1 MAAAVHEEKIVG
13 DTTHVDDSHASTLS
27 DPKMDGN
34 EQSERV
40 VDFSQVDEA
49 KTLRKMDIRL
59 IPALTI
65 LYLLSF
71 LDRGNIGNANIQ
83 GLSDDLGLSDSQYNL
98 CLTVFFF
105 TYCFFEI
112 PSNLLLKKFRPSIYL
127 PTIMVLWGTCTV
139 CLGVVHNY
147 HGLLVVR
154 IMLGVA
160 EAGLYPGIA
169 YYLTM
174 WYCTA
179 EMQWRQG
186 LFYSGASIAGA
197 FSGLLAYGIS
207 NMHGVGGYEG
217 WRWIFILE
225 GLLTVV
231 VAFITFFVMHDFPD
245 TASFLTE
252 EERAW
257 ASNRL
262 KYQSSSRSGRQIAEN
277 NKFEWKVLRQA
288 LSDWQLWMYWGIVC
302 PLYGIAL
309 FLPTIIF
316 QLGYTAQVAQLL
328 TIPIYITA
336 AILTIIVAYFSDKA
350 AKAGKARSPYVFIPM
365 CCILAGFLI
374 AIAGSAAGNVP
385 GVVYAGVFIATCG
398 IYPAFPGNVTWI
410 SNNLAGSYKRAV
422 GMAFHIGVG
431 NLGGAMASNF
441 YRHRDGPEFL
451 LGHGLEIAFIT
462 MGLVAVVVLR
472 INYARINRQR
482 DLLMDEGSEL
492 TDKEISDLGDRAPT
506 FRYQLSPYTSDSIGL
521 VKLSL
526 EPSSARAPTNTLKF
540 NVVMHELI
548 GFPEHEGTEVHA
560 QLFIPGISEEGGA
573 TTTAMIDASHLTYPT
588 THSP

>member
-1 MAAAVHEEKIVG
+1 MPPTNEDLAMAVPVHEEKIV
-13 DTTHVDDSHASTLS
+13 DDITHLDESHTTTGSNHKTDENGWSGV
-27 DPKMDGN
+27 G
-34 EQSERV
+34 
-40 VDFSQVDEA
+40 VDFSHVDEA

-59 IPALTI
+59 IPVLTV

-83 GLSDDLGLSDSQYNL
+83 GLSVDLGLSGAEYNL

-112 PSNLLLKKFRPSIYL
+112 PSNLLLKKLRPSIYL
-127 PTIMVLWGTCTV
+127 PSIMVLWGTCTV
-139 CLGVVHNY
+139 CLGVVQNY
-147 HGLLVVR
+147 HGLLAVR
-154 IMLGVA
+154 IILGAA
-160 EAGLYPGIA
+160 EAGLYPGVA

-174 WYCTA
+174 WYCAA

-197 FSGLLAYGIS
+197 FSGLLAYGIG
-207 NMHGVGGYEG
+207 NMDGVGGYEG

-225 GLLTVV
+225 GLLTVIA
-231 VAFITFFVMHDFPD
+231 AFATFFVMHDFPD
-245 TASFLTE
+245 TASFLTV

-262 KYQSSSRSGRQIAEN
+262 KYQGSSRSRRLVAESDQFDW
-277 NKFEWKVLRQA
+277 KFLRQA
-288 LSDWQLWMYWGIVC
+288 LSDWQLWVCLFMYWGIVC
-302 PLYGIAL
+302 PLYGISL

-350 AKAGKARSPYVFIPM
+350 EKAGKSRSPYVFIPM
-365 CCILAGFLI
+365 CCILAGFVI

-385 GVVYAGVFIATCG
+385 GLVYAGVFIATCG

-422 GMAFHIGVG
+422 GMAFQIGVG

-441 YRHRDGPEFL
+441 YREKDGPKFL
-451 LGHGLEIAFIT
+451 LGHGLEIGFIT
-462 MGLVAVVVLR
+462 MGLTAVIFLR
-472 INYARINRQR
+472 LNYARINKKR
-482 DLLMDEGSEL
+482 DLLMDDGAEL

-506 FRYQLSPYTSDSIGL
+506 FRYQL
-521 VKLSL
+521 
-526 EPSSARAPTNTLKF
+526 
-540 NVVMHELI
+540 
-548 GFPEHEGTEVHA
+548 
-560 QLFIPGISEEGGA
+560 
-573 TTTAMIDASHLTYPT
+573 
-588 THSP
+588 